1 MGTHQTGSKPR
12 KDSWGRSTTLD
23 DRNLR
28 GSVKGIMDVGSDSKI
43 SQDNNIYTGNLL
55 AVFLNLNTT
64 GLVKSQ
70 IVRKWRFTPSSRT
83 NLKNDF

>member
-1 MGTHQTGSKPR
+1 MYHIKVCKDQLMRRGHGRQVASLERITG
-12 KDSWGRSTTLD
+12 GRSTTLD

-55 AVFLNLNTT
+55 AVFPNLNTT
-64 GLVKSQ
+64 GLVKSH
-70 IVRKWRFTPSSRT
+70 R
-83 NLKNDF
+83 